1 LSSFFFSFVFMN
13 NNQPIGLF
21 DSGIGGTSIW
31 TAIHQL
37 MPAEDTIY
45 LADSKNAPYGQ
56 KSKDA
61 IIALSCKNTE
71 FLLEKNA
78 KIIVVACNTAT
89 TNAIKELRTKYD
101 VPFIGI
107 EPAIKPAANNSN
119 TQKIGILATKG
130 TLSSEL
136 FNKAVEIYQETT
148 IIEQI
153 GYGLVEL
160 IENGEIH
167 SPEMTKLLHSYLEPM
182 VAANIDYLVL
192 GCSHYPYLI
201 PQIKSILPPHIK
213 IIDSGEAVARQTQ
226 KVLQEQSGFH
236 THGVGE
242 NTFYTNADPKVLSD
256 ILGNQ
261 YQTIQKDF

>member
-1 LSSFFFSFVFMN
+1 MN

-31 TAIHQL
+31 TAIHKL
-37 MPAEDTIY
+37 MPSEDTVY

-71 FLLEKNA
+71 FLLEMNA

-89 TNAIKELRTKYD
+89 TNAIKELRAKYD

-119 TQKIGILATKG
+119 TQTIGILATKG

-153 GYGLVEL
+153 GHGLVEL
-160 IENGEIH
+160 IENGAIN
-167 SPEMTKLLHSYLEPM
+167 SPEMTKLLHSYLGPM

-201 PQIKSILPPHIK
+201 PQVKAILPPHIK

-226 KVLQEQSGFH
+226 KVLQDKSGFH
-236 THGVGE
+236 TNGIGK
-242 NTFYTNADPKVLSD
+242 NIFYTNSDPKVLSG

-261 YQTIQKDF
+261 HQTIQKDF